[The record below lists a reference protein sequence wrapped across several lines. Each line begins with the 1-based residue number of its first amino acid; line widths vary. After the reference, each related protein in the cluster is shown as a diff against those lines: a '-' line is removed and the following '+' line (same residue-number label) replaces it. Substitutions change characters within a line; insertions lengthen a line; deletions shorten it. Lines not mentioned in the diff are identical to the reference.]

1 MNSADDISNSI
12 LLNSEP
18 IISSSTSLSSSST
31 GNSIISYVTNI
42 NWTTWLII
50 ILILAFLG
58 FNIFTYLAK
67 VTQDITNVFGPLIK
81 KLFGVTLAVTGDIVD
96 TSAQGAK
103 EVVNETANVIDTGL
117 SAVQN
122 ITPNTPN
129 SNLKSSSLQPPDVAS
144 NNALNK
150 SLNTAQHNNEHNS
163 DYQANEAESTVNN
176 SGKSGWCYIGSDRG
190 FRSCAQVGVNDSC
203 MSGEIFPS
211 KEICINPSLRP

>member
-50 ILILAFLG
+50 ILILAFLE